1 MMTLMDR
8 DWKAFYISDEK
19 DNGIFKLR
27 ASLSGIDKNKLVDC
41 KDNDIPYITRSDF
54 NNGVAMFVGKEQKA
68 KYKIDDGN
76 VITIGLDT
84 QTVFYQPHSFY
95 TGQNIQVLYNERL
108 NKYVA
113 KFIIPLLKMQ
123 VSKLSWGG
131 NGATLG
137 RLKRMQLLLPISDAG
152 QPDYAFMEEF
162 IKERE
167 AVKRKQYLDYCKEQL
182 KIFGGGYR
190 LIPLADKQWESF
202 FINEIFTINAGKR
215 LTKADMDNGN
225 IPFIGATDSNNG
237 ITSWIATPNIS
248 YDKNV
253 LGVNYNGSVVEN
265 FYHSYGCVFSD
276 DVKKL
281 HLRNHSDNKY
291 VLLFFKTIILQQKIK
306 YTYGY
311 KFNGQR
317 MERQKILLPVNVQG
331 MPDYEYMEKYSK
343 NMLREKIQNY
353 ISYVAN

>member
-1 MMTLMDR
+1 MMKLMDR
-8 DWKAFYISDEK
+8 EWKAFYISDEK

-41 KDNDIPYITRSDF
+41 KEPDIPYITRSDF
-54 NNGVAMFVGKEQKA
+54 NNGVAMFVGNEQEA

-95 TGQNIQVLYNERL
+95 TGQNIQVLYNEHL

-113 KFIIPLLKMQ
+113 KFIIPLLKLQ

-137 RLKRMQLLLPISDAG
+137 RLKRMQLLLPISDDG

-167 AVKRKQYLDYCKEQL
+167 AIKRKQYLDYCKEQL
-182 KIFGGGYR
+182 KIFGGGYN
-190 LIPLADKQWESF
+190 LIPLADKQWKAF
-202 FINEIFTINAGKR
+202 FVGEIFTISAGKR
-215 LTKADMDNGN
+215 LTKADMDSGD

-237 ITSWIATPNIS
+237 ITSWVATPNAS
-248 YDKNV
+248 FDKNV

-265 FYHSYGCVFSD
+265 FYHVYGCVFSD
-276 DVKKL
+276 DVKRL
-281 HLRNHSDNKY
+281 HLKNYMDNKY
-291 VLLFFKTIILQQKIK
+291 ILLFFKTVLLLQKTK

-311 KFNGQR
+311 KFNGKR
-317 MERQKILLPVNVQG
+317 MERQKILLPVNENG
-331 MPDYEYMEKYSK
+331 TPDYDYMEKYSK
-343 NMLREKIQNY
+343 NLLRKKIQRY
-353 ISYVAN
+353 IKYVEC